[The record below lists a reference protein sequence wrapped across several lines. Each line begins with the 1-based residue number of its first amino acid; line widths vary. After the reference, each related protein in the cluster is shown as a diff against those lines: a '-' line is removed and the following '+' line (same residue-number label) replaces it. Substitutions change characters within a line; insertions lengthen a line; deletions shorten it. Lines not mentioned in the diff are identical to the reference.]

1 MIMAANRSLNRAGD
15 ASWENRRRFQGK
27 QAASLVDKILKGTPV
42 NQFPIE
48 TPHLREPILNLDT
61 AKEIGVKFPQEMI
74 NRADEVIGEVGKR
87 L

>member
-1 MIMAANRSLNRAGD
+1 MGKSPPFGG
-15 ASWENRRRFQGK
+15 GK

-42 NQFPIE
+42 NQLPIE
-48 TPHLREPILNLDT
+48 TPHLRELILNLDT

-87 L
+87 P